1 MAAAASAGPL
11 AMPTAAATDE
21 ALLHG
26 SSAGDT
32 SGPLRPVYSSDS
44 LIALAAQESF
54 SGLGAVGATPAY
66 PTANKPRMVGD
77 DATSPNMPPFMA
89 TWPPPPV
96 DMPHRVAA
104 APEASSG
111 LGLQALFRA
120 SPSPSA
126 LSSSSLRGE
135 REDSLQQ
142 SDPLPIGLTPE
153 GSRESNLAGTTEAIL
168 RAEDGSTRPL
178 GMPPAASAP
187 DLPSTEERGGIE
199 LPTND
204 SAGAPAAASE
214 DLSHHGR
221 PVRNNR
227 GHRRARS
234 EDLVN
239 WSSVRPSLL
248 NDGPDKGEE
257 REFGRGRREARASAK
272 RHHQE
277 EQSPERSEDG
287 GGGRGRLHVNPWTPS
302 EDARILQGVRDNGC
316 RWSLIAHGLPG
327 RSDNAVRNRWHRL
340 EKAERQR
347 REALEAGRMI
357 EGYRCRRCG
366 QFKKGHM
373 CPGLEPGNKNG
384 NPQTVVD
391 AFGETGTD
399 PLNPLNMPPL
409 GSIAAGGDGMGGPG
423 LGLTSTGLGGSGLGS
438 TLGQGPLGGLG
449 NLGFGQPEQHA
460 EGVDRETR
468 IAQREAAAA
477 AAAASSSGMLP
488 QNAMLSTPADEA
500 PFPPSMMGQAQGMNQ
515 GVGGPGGPVGG
526 LHHGDAFSQMPP
538 WAQQAAQQAQQQGGG
553 PPAAAQRMQHGQ
565 PAHGFPPSASQ
576 QQQPQAPQQPS
587 APPGMP
593 LPPGM
598 SLEQVA
604 AISQQLA
611 AAGDPFAAMLP
622 QIMQAQLA
630 GLLPRNAGQQQQP
643 PQQQIPPHIAAAMQ
657 NGLPGLPHGLPP
669 QVLLAAHL
677 QAQIAA
683 NGGGIPPHL
692 QQQLAHLQQI
702 GGLPPMPPQL
712 QQQLAAQ
719 GAQFAAQQ
727 AQNAAVNAAAAQQHV
742 QQQQH
747 VAARLQQQ
755 QAQHRAAQAQQLAA
769 QRTASASA
777 PNSAPATPP
786 PERPSG
792 AVQPNPIGV
801 SAMTHRM
808 PPSPPPSVAFANSQ
822 QGVGNSGLARPQS
835 YPGVGPSSL
844 ATMHA
849 ATNQGTRRLST
860 ESHASSEGQFLNN
873 IPVDM
878 LDDFLAMDDLEGS
891 PLRQSA
897 QAGVSAQPRLGSGG
911 GGHPGSRSLP

>member
-1 MAAAASAGPL
+1 MMPPRQTCRRSWRHGRRRRSTCRTASPPPRRRRPASASRP
-11 AMPTAAATDE
+11 
-21 ALLHG
+21 
-26 SSAGDT
+26 SSA
-32 SGPLRPVYSSDS
+32 
-44 LIALAAQESF
+44 
-54 SGLGAVGATPAY
+54 
-66 PTANKPRMVGD
+66 PR
-77 DATSPNMPPFMA
+77 
-89 TWPPPPV
+89 
-96 DMPHRVAA
+96 
-104 APEASSG
+104 
-111 LGLQALFRA
+111 
-120 SPSPSA
+120 PSPSA

-477 AAAASSSGMLP
+477 AAASSGMLP

-515 GVGGPGGPVGG
+515 GVGVLGVRSAVCTMAMRSPRCRRGRSRRLNRRSSRAVDRLRPLSVCSTASRLTASRLLHRSSSSRRLHSSRRHRPVCPCRRVCR
-526 LHHGDAFSQMPP
+526 SSKS
-538 WAQQAAQQAQQQGGG
+538 
-553 PPAAAQRMQHGQ
+553 RR
-565 PAHGFPPSASQ
+565 SAS
-576 QQQPQAPQQPS
+576 S
-587 APPGMP
+587 
-593 LPPGM
+593 
-598 SLEQVA
+598 
-604 AISQQLA
+604 
-611 AAGDPFAAMLP
+611 
-622 QIMQAQLA
+622 
-630 GLLPRNAGQQQQP
+630 
-643 PQQQIPPHIAAAMQ
+643 
-657 NGLPGLPHGLPP
+657 
-669 QVLLAAHL
+669 
-677 QAQIAA
+677 
-683 NGGGIPPHL
+683 
-692 QQQLAHLQQI
+692 
-702 GGLPPMPPQL
+702 
-712 QQQLAAQ
+712 
-719 GAQFAAQQ
+719 
-727 AQNAAVNAAAAQQHV
+727 
-742 QQQQH
+742 
-747 VAARLQQQ
+747 
-755 QAQHRAAQAQQLAA
+755 
-769 QRTASASA
+769 
-777 PNSAPATPP
+777 
-786 PERPSG
+786 
-792 AVQPNPIGV
+792 
-801 SAMTHRM
+801 
-808 PPSPPPSVAFANSQ
+808 
-822 QGVGNSGLARPQS
+822 
-835 YPGVGPSSL
+835 
-844 ATMHA
+844 
-849 ATNQGTRRLST
+849 
-860 ESHASSEGQFLNN
+860 
-873 IPVDM
+873 
-878 LDDFLAMDDLEGS
+878 
-891 PLRQSA
+891 
-897 QAGVSAQPRLGSGG
+897 
-911 GGHPGSRSLP
+911 